1 MKDFIKVK
9 MVGGYDALVNISDV
23 MAVTKANTGT
33 TKTKIFLRHL
43 DTRLAIDC
51 TEGLR
56 TIAHRIEEA
65 QREGK

>member
-23 MAVTKANTGT
+23 MAVTKANTGI
-33 TKTKIFLRHL
+33 TKIFLRHL
-43 DTRLAIDC
+43 DTRLAIEC

-65 QREGK
+65 QSEGK